1 MDPQEA
7 ASVSPWKV
15 RLDLLSAR
23 ILVWIASAGR
33 TDELRPEVHL
43 FLYDRYWRL
52 STYYEQRGKPGR
64 AERYRTKARRHYDCS
79 GHEGP
84 PFSAA
89 ASMPLPHP
97 GVRVWAVSQRSD
109 SDDAA

>member
-7 ASVSPWKV
+7 AGVSPWRV
-15 RLDLLSAR
+15 RLDLLSAN
-23 ILVWIASAGR
+23 ILLWIASAGR

-52 STYYEQRGKPGR
+52 STYYEQRCDPER
-64 AERYRTKARRHYDCS
+64 AARYRTRARHHYDCS

-89 ASMPLPHP
+89 ASMPVPHR
-97 GVRVWAVSQRSD
+97 GVRVRAISQRSD